1 MSLDASAGVL
11 KHRRVSYPF
20 LLVVCPRRP
29 DELNRARTSV
39 VSPPTRANGS
49 KLKHAELLVA
59 DVSEEKTIKYLDRFL
74 MYYIMTA
81 DRLTRTARWLEKM
94 EGGIKYLRKVVVEEY
109 LGIGKELEEH
119 MEQLIGT
126 YQCEWTTVVRDPE
139 RRKFFRVREY
149 RGK

>member
-1 MSLDASAGVL
+1 
-11 KHRRVSYPF
+11 
-20 LLVVCPRRP
+20 
-29 DELNRARTSV
+29 
-39 VSPPTRANGS
+39 
-49 KLKHAELLVA
+49 
-59 DVSEEKTIKYLDRFL
+59 